1 MTVGQYII
9 YHLPGKKVGCTE
21 NFQQRSGMYRST
33 GYLGEIEILE
43 TVTGTA
49 QEAGDIEWTYADTF
63 GYPRSHHYVDVLRR
77 FKTDNFSLVELAFY
91 LRAQAWEAKK
101 KKPTLAPTSPNSEL
115 LTIKDVARELGVGYR
130 LAQTAINTGQI
141 PSVVI

>member
-1 MTVGQYII
+1 M
-9 YHLPGKKVGCTE
+9 
-21 NFQQRSGMYRST
+21 
-33 GYLGEIEILE
+33 
-43 TVTGTA
+43 
-49 QEAGDIEWTYADTF
+49 
-63 GYPRSHHYVDVLRR
+63 
-77 FKTDNFSLVELAFY
+77 ELAFY

-141 PSVVI
+141 PSVVIGKCRMVSRTALDRWLLLGQPVITNPLPDQARLQT